1 MGRFRKIQIRFFA
14 LGVIILAGL
23 ILITLFTIPQY
34 LSELTTAYL
43 LSYLFVGVNL
53 IVIENFDSESYKV
66 FYRRFLLS
74 MALRF
79 VLLLAALILI
89 LQMIKFHQI
98 FFTVSFIISYI
109 LHSVIEIISINQLLQ
124 TDN

>member
-1 MGRFRKIQIRFFA
+1 MGLVVWA
-14 LGVIILAGL
+14 LVALLAVPKYAGGVI
-23 ILITLFTIPQY
+23 
-34 LSELTTAYL
+34 SAYL
-43 LSYLFVGVNL
+43 LSFLFVGA
-53 IVIENFDSESYKV
+53 NFVGIKGFKRKSNTAFYK
-66 FYRRFLLS
+66 RFLIT

-79 VLLLAALILI
+79 VAVVAAIIILLET
-89 LQMIKFHQI
+89 IKFHQI